1 MLTRARREAEFSDY
15 VAARR
20 AYLYRFAWLLCG
32 DPHLAEDLVQQAL
45 TKLYVSWTRVQA
57 AESPDAYARRVLVNT
72 HLDEVRRPFR
82 RREQPAEDHQLDGPT
97 SDATPYEDLDDLG
110 AALRSLAPRQR
121 AVVVLRHYWGL
132 SVDETADSLGIAPG
146 TVKSQTSDAI
156 ARHLDPQGKHY
167 PGKAAHF
174 ERSWSSDRTGRTAV
188 STTVPWAKVAHQATV
203 GTKVTISAHEGPAC
217 GPPPE
222 PAWHVPTCRTVVL
235 GGVSVT
241 KVTYTGGPGP
251 TSPDYWRPNAK
262 GAWVKVNVFS
272 MDDGFLLDP
281 TANPHVDPTPLP
293 ELDIDED
300 GIGPLLADPALD
312 VTVVDG

>member
-1 MLTRARREAEFSDY
+1 MTALPSSKV
-15 VAARR
+15 VAA
-20 AYLYRFAWLLCG
+20 
-32 DPHLAEDLVQQAL
+32 
-45 TKLYVSWTRVQA
+45 
-57 AESPDAYARRVLVNT
+57 
-72 HLDEVRRPFR
+72 
-82 RREQPAEDHQLDGPT
+82 DGPRAIA
-97 SDATPYEDLDDLG
+97 DA
-110 AALRSLAPRQR
+110 
-121 AVVVLRHYWGL
+121 V
-132 SVDETADSLGIAPG
+132 
-146 TVKSQTSDAI
+146 